1 MDEGVGRIVSGE
13 EEHPAWVIDPNVP
26 SVARMYDYYLGGK
39 DNFAADRAAADQVVA
54 AMPNVL
60 EFTRANRRLLSRAV
74 TMLAER
80 GVRQFLDVGSG
91 LPTQENVH
99 EVAQRAAPDSRVIY
113 VDNDPIVLAHARAL
127 LADNPLTTVVQA
139 DLRDPQ
145 AILDHPEVKARLDF
159 DEPVALLLLAILHFV
174 PDEARP
180 AEIVATLRAPLVPGS
195 HLVISHG
202 HRGEVSQEV
211 ESQVRS
217 AYGRTGARDIIPRTA
232 DEVLTFFAGT
242 ELIGSGL
249 VQVADWR
256 PDDEP
261 VESDLSRPG
270 FFAGVGRVM

>member
-1 MDEGVGRIVSGE
+1 MSDQQ
-13 EEHPAWVIDPNVP
+13 HPEWVIDPGTP

-80 GVRQFLDVGSG
+80 GVRQFLDIGSG

-113 VDNDPIVLAHARAL
+113 VDNDPIVLVHARAL

-139 DLRDPQ
+139 DLLDPRG
-145 AILDHPEVKARLDF
+145 ILDHPEVKARFDF
-159 DEPVALLLLAILHFV
+159 TQPVAVLLLAILHFV

-180 AEIVATLRAPLVPGS
+180 AEIVATLREPLVPGS
-195 HLVISHG
+195 YLVISHG
-202 HRGEVSQEV
+202 HAGAVTPEV
-211 ESQVRS
+211 ESRVRS
-217 AYGRTGARDIIPRTA
+217 AYGRTGARDIIPRRA
-232 DEVLTFFAGT
+232 AEIAAFFAGT
-242 ELIGSGL
+242 ELVGSGL

-256 PDDEP
+256 PDGGP
-261 VESDLSRPG
+261 IESDLTRPG
-270 FFAGVGRVM
+270 FLGGVGRVL